1 MKRILQLLS
10 ILMLT
15 INSFAGGL
23 PTLAEESVKGME
35 VVFVVDDSASM
46 QDNDPNKLAG
56 EAVRRFVDLLPAEG
70 DKLGILTYSFNPIE
84 KQDLITITG
93 KDAKQ
98 KLKDFSMQKIIQNGH
113 NTDTAAGLAEA
124 ARMLDADQGSLLKK
138 AIVLIT
144 DGANDLRNTN
154 RTEAESNAVLSEFM
168 SKGYPVYTIGINP
181 ETDAFKNYLINISQ
195 QSGAKSWF
203 PKTADELNGI
213 IKEIASELGNV
224 DLANSSIITV
234 KPDQFT
240 DVVQVVPEAV
250 LEANIQIDHEE
261 PILIEVVNT
270 NGEKV
275 NLSDEKKFLVY
286 SEEKYTNVKLLQPED
301 GEWTIRVK
309 SKTKQIQV
317 KVDWIFNHDADISL
331 EIPKDI
337 QVEKEVTA
345 TVKLGLKGLDFKP
358 ENYTDFKGELVI
370 TNTATNQAKTIPL
383 SFDKDKFVAKVTF
396 TEEVSYTIQA
406 SVKGPNFDKKSDT
419 IKVGLESGAS
429 ETNGKSKGLPLWLLI
444 VLGLVGVLVI
454 FFIIKIVSGANS
466 GPKLNARL
474 ELVISDTGAIVQDAY
489 VSLPPKN
496 KVALKEL
503 LKQKGIKSV
512 LEGAESKIF
521 LVASKNQAKTI
532 HIEVDKKVTGLEIT
546 DNFNHTLQPGSKISF
561 SKNGSLILTIHYPRA
576 HPGCR

>member
-1 MKRILQLLS
+1 MKTIAK
-10 ILMLT
+10 ILT
-15 INSFAGGL
+15 IFLVTINLVVGYLPVFANGSEV
-23 PTLAEESVKGME
+23 ARGME
-35 VVFVVDDSASM
+35 VIFVVDDSASM

-84 KQDLITITG
+84 RQDLMTITG

-98 KLKDFSMQKIIQNGH
+98 KLKDFSVQKITQRGH
-113 NTDTAAGLAEA
+113 NTDTAAGLAGAAQMLEA
-124 ARMLDADQGSLLKK
+124 NKGSQSKK

-144 DGANDLRNTN
+144 DGANDFRNTN

-195 QSGAKSWF
+195 QSGAKTWF

-234 KPDQFT
+234 NPDQFT

-261 PILIEVVNT
+261 PISIEVVNT
-270 NGEKV
+270 NGEKID
-275 NLSDEKKFLVY
+275 LSDEKKVLVY
-286 SEEKYTNVKLLQPED
+286 SEEKYTNVKLLHPEE

-317 KVDWIFNHDADISL
+317 KVDWIFNHDADIRL

-337 QVEKEVTA
+337 QVGKEVTA

-358 ENYTDFKGELVI
+358 ENYTGFKGELVI
-370 TNTATNQAKTIPL
+370 TNTATNQTETIPL
-383 SFDKDKFVAKVTF
+383 SFDTDKFVAKVTF
-396 TEEVSYTIQA
+396 TEEVNYTIQA

-561 SKNGSLILTIHYPRA
+561 SKNGSLILTVHYPQY
-576 HPGCR
+576 